1 MIFPNLAV
9 SRAARLRRVLG
20 AAAVALA
27 ACMAWAL
34 PAVAQ
39 AAGQLNLYC
48 AYPDAAMCQAL
59 ANGFSARHGVKVSV
73 VQKPTGELY
82 AQIKGEA
89 GNPKGDLWWG
99 GSGDSFLQ
107 AAQDG
112 LLETYRSPQLAQ
124 LAAWSLIQ
132 AEQSAYRSV
141 GVYRA
146 VMVLAYN
153 TELLKKKKLAPPQC
167 WRNLVDP
174 IYKGEIE
181 LSNPASSGTAYMML
195 ATMAQLFGEDGAFRY
210 LQQLH
215 PSVTSYSRSGA
226 GPLKAV
232 ARGEASIGVAMLH
245 GVMTE
250 RENGFPV
257 AYTLPCEGTGAEA
270 GSMAILRNAR
280 NLANARLFYDWAL
293 GAEAQA
299 LPYSLRQY
307 PLPANRGIKLP
318 PGMPD
323 LAKAKFLDYDYAKFG
338 SREQHALLL
347 GRWNKDVASA
357 Q

>member
-1 MIFPNLAV
+1 MIHTNLARLALAV
-9 SRAARLRRVLG
+9 CAAALPGAAR
-20 AAAVALA
+20 AE
-27 ACMAWAL
+27 
-34 PAVAQ
+34 
-39 AAGQLNLYC
+39 GQLNLYC

-59 ANGFSARHGVKVSV
+59 ANGFGARHAVKVSV

-82 AQIKGEA
+82 AQVKGEA
-89 GNPKGDLWWG
+89 GNPKGDVWWG

-107 AAQDG
+107 AAEEG
-112 LLETYRSPQLAQ
+112 LLDTYRSPQLAQ
-124 LAAWSLIQ
+124 LAPWSVGQ
-132 AEQSAYRSV
+132 AAQSGYRSV

-146 VMVLAYN
+146 VMVLGYN

-167 WRNLVDP
+167 WKNLADP
-174 IYKGEIE
+174 VYKGEIE

-195 ATMAQLFGEDGAFRY
+195 ATMVQLFGEDGAFRY
-210 LQQLH
+210 LRQLH
-215 PSVTSYSRSGA
+215 PSVINYARSGA

-232 ARGEASIGVAMLH
+232 ARGEASIGLAMLH
-245 GVMTE
+245 GVLTE

-257 AYTLPCEGTGAEA
+257 AYTLPCEGTGTEA

-299 LPYSLRQY
+299 LPYTVRQY
-307 PLPANRGIKLP
+307 PLPANRGVKLP

-323 LAKAKFLDYDYAKFG
+323 LGGAKFLDYDYAKFG
-338 SREQHALLL
+338 SRSQHAALL
-347 GRWNKDVASA
+347 GRWNKDVAGA
-357 Q
+357 R